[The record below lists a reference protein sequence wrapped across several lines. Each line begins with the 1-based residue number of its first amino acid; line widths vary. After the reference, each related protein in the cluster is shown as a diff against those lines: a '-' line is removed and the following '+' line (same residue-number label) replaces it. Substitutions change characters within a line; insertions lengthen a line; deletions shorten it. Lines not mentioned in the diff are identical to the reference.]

1 MSEKDDDGSSWHWA
15 YLIPMMALLIPIL
28 AVLDASLADF
38 LPLVAIIVGVAA
50 VTLGVR
56 SVLGYQH
63 GLRMEE
69 LEAQKDI
76 AALEARQFS
85 EAQRILDMDERTAEL
100 RREVRGDQT
109 N

>member
-1 MSEKDDDGSSWHWA
+1 MAEKDGNGSSWHWA
-15 YLIPMMALLIPIL
+15 YLIPIMALLIPIL
-28 AVLDASLADF
+28 GVLNASLADL
-38 LPLVAIIVGVAA
+38 LPLVSIIVGVAA

-69 LEAQKDI
+69 LEAQKEI

-85 EAQRILDMDERTAEL
+85 EAQRILDLDERTAQL
-100 RREVRGDQT
+100 RSEVRKEQT